1 MQNGS
6 VLISR
11 TRLFR
16 RVWGFLRCGNRSKR
30 IEFCNRME

>member
-1 MQNGS
+1 LQNGS

-16 RVWGFLRCGNRSKR
+16 RVRFFALWKSVKTDQIL
-30 IEFCNRME
+30 